1 MKNAQIIFSTG
12 QDPDSIEILIN
23 GELTIQNVPDFK
35 ERIMGLAANKAN
47 IEIIAD
53 EVTSMDLPFYQL
65 MLSMKKS
72 FEQSSK
78 RFTIIYRLP
87 DDLEKLFINSGLYL
101 NSNNSNI

>member
-12 QDPDSIEILIN
+12 QDTDSIEILIN

-65 MLSMKKS
+65 MLAMKKS

-78 RFTIIYRLP
+78 RFTIIYQLP
-87 DDLEKLFINSGLYL
+87 DDLEKLFVNSGLYL
-101 NSNNSNI
+101 NFNNSNT